1 METNS
6 GLPGAG
12 AVGGVL
18 TPLQRARLK
27 AYGSRTEVSDSEEER
42 QRYVEAPPVSRV
54 ADNICAI
61 GAICRGTR
69 RFPSCKVTYES
80 LLWPTRQTRTCQG
93 TWPQLTG
100 HTTSMDSE
108 GDV

>member
-12 AVGGVL
+12 AVGDVL

-42 QRYVEAPPVSRV
+42 QRYVEAPPPQYRAWLTISVLQ
-54 ADNICAI
+54 AQYAE
-61 GAICRGTR
+61 APAAFR
-69 RFPSCKVTYES
+69 RAK
-80 LLWPTRQTRTCQG
+80 
-93 TWPQLTG
+93 
-100 HTTSMDSE
+100 
-108 GDV
+108 